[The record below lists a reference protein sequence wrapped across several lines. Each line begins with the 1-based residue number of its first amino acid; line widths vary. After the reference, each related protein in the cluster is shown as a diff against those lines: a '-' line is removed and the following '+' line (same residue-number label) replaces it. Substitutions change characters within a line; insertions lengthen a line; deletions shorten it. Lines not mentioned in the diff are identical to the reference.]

1 MYIPNIYN
9 CQQKRSNGHGVAVIG
24 MNQQEIR
31 FQQVRKSRMNH
42 QLFMEN
48 DGLPCYDLIRPDAF
62 EGIQ

>member
-9 CQQKRSNGHGVAVIG
+9 CQQKRSNGHGVAVIKI
-24 MNQQEIR
+24 NQQEIR
-31 FQQVRKSRMNH
+31 FQQVRKSRMNQ

-48 DGLPCYDLIRPDAF
+48 GGPPCYESIRPDTF